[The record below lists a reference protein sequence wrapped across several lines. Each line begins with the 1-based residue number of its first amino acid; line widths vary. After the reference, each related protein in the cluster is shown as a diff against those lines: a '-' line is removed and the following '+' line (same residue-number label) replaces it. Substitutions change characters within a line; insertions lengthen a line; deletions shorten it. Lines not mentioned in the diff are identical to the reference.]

1 MQITDEIFY
10 HIKKD
15 NYKIEE
21 WEVNNE
27 IDWTN
32 RKSNFI
38 ETIFGLD
45 LEMPF
50 QGSKMSYRKANDEL
64 LKIPLPQRNNHLFEF
79 YNFGNY
85 ALNKTSMMLREL
97 ILEEYRNEKC
107 QHLPSRLNSIWLC
120 HKDNIDYWI
129 KALQIENYKI
139 YKVKATGNAHIASE
153 SNLYS
158 DVMNI
163 NQYRAM
169 AEKYWKDNQDISI
182 DTEIIFEGKIK
193 VIERIK

>member
-1 MQITDEIFY
+1 MEVENENFY

-15 NYKIEE
+15 DFKLEE
-21 WEVNNE
+21 WKVGNE

-38 ETIFGLD
+38 ETVFGLD

-50 QGSKMSYRKANDEL
+50 QGSKMSYRKAHEEF
-64 LKIPLPQRNNHLFEF
+64 LKIPLPQRNSHLFEF
-79 YNFGNY
+79 YDFGNY

-97 ILEEYRNEKC
+97 ILEEYRIQKC
-107 QHLPSRLNSIWLC
+107 PHLPSRMSSIWLC
-120 HKDNIDYWI
+120 FQENIDYWI
-129 KALQIENYKI
+129 KALQVSTYAI
-139 YKVKATGNAHIASE
+139 YKVRVTGEAHIASE
-153 SNLYS
+153 RNLYS

-169 AEKYWKDNQDISI
+169 AVEYWKENQHISF
-182 DTEIIFEGKIK
+182 DTEIIFEGKIR
-193 VIERIK
+193 VLERIV